1 MKERPSLGIAIVLI
15 AVGSFFLLRE
25 LGAFGDRA
33 LDFEELWPGILVLVG
48 AAFLLQFFL
57 GGTRDPGFAFVGTA
71 ALLLGFFF
79 FLFTLNVELPFRVD
93 EIPGPIDWDD
103 MEYLWPVF
111 PIIGGIALV
120 AMSIL
125 SRETEAFWVGAVAI
139 IVGGVALAFTLGLAD
154 GTAEL
159 VKYWPLLLILLGGGM
174 LLRQLFGH
182 RQA

>member
-1 MKERPSLGIAIVLI
+1 MKERPSLGIAIILI

-25 LGAFGDRA
+25 LGVFGERV
-33 LDFEELWPGILVLVG
+33 LDLEELWPGILVLAG

-57 GGTRDPGFAFVGTA
+57 GGTRDPGFVFVGTA
-71 ALLLGFFF
+71 ALLLGLFF
-79 FLFTLNVELPFRVD
+79 FLFTLNVDVSSQVGELR
-93 EIPGPIDWDD
+93 GPISWDD

-111 PIIGGIALV
+111 PMIGGIALV

-125 SRETEAFWVGAVAI
+125 SRETDAFWVGAVAVV
-139 IVGGVALAFTLGLAD
+139 VGGIALAFTLGLAD
-154 GTAEL
+154 GTDKV
-159 VKYWPLLLILLGGGM
+159 VKFWPVLLILLGGGI